1 MSAHIDDS
9 KVSRRSFINYILGGG
24 MVATIVS
31 ALYPLIGFIMPPKV
45 REVMKSSAVAGKVGD
60 LAPNSG
66 RIFRFD
72 DRPGILV
79 KTPQGELKA
88 FSAICTHLACV
99 VQYRE
104 DLGHIWCA
112 CHNGHYDLNGVNI
125 AGPPPRPLEEY
136 KVDVRGE
143 EVVAS
148 KKA

>member
-1 MSAHIDDS
+1 MSARIDDS
-9 KVSRRSFINYILGGG
+9 KVSRRSFINYLLGGG
-24 MVATIVS
+24 VVATIVS

-45 REVMKSSAVAGKVGD
+45 REVVKSSVLAGKVGD

-66 RIFRFD
+66 KIFRFG

-143 EVVAS
+143 EIVAS